1 VSRSARA
8 VRLTLRRCAWIP
20 AFWFYAH
27 AFAARAQ
34 TTPEVAPGPPPLA
47 ATPPPRSEPEAAPI
61 ETGATEDMIVTATR
75 LEEPARESLVKV
87 DVIRREEIERSGARN
102 AAELLEE
109 RAGVNVTRSFAG
121 SALWLRGLDP
131 KYTLILVDGDRVPGQ
146 INGSIDLTRFTSENI
161 ERIEVVRGP
170 GSALYGSDAIG
181 GVVNVIT
188 RQSTRPF
195 EADGSVVYGTRNA
208 LDASARIAAQVAKP
222 LHAQVTGGYHR
233 ADAFETE
240 YGSRGSA
247 FEEAIGGLRLWYQ
260 PDVRDGFLVGADYLR
275 QTFEGSD
282 EGAGGA
288 VLDRTQLQEQFRG
301 SLEHRFEASSTVQL
315 VSRGTYSLFR
325 DQYLS
330 DQRGASEL
338 DQYEDNREHLGQLTS
353 LLSVEFSPAHK
364 TTFGLEHIF
373 QRFDSERLEHR
384 GNRYRL
390 SPFAQHAWQV
400 WKHGDSRFD
409 LVPGVRLDVDSQFG
423 TVLSPKLAIQY
434 TPVEALVLRASYG
447 RGFRAP
453 SFQELLLRFENP
465 SVGYFV
471 AGNPNLTAEKSH
483 GVDVGATWT
492 PVKGL
497 ELATAFFRN
506 DLTDMI
512 AIVSG
517 PMTTLGTMYTYEN
530 LTTAWTMGVESSVS
544 WRVGEILVV
553 DAGHT
558 FMATHDGENDR
569 VLEGR
574 AKHRLNGAVRVAYPD
589 WGLELGG
596 RIAVQLGRVYF
607 VPDAR
612 DVERKTDS
620 TALTQLDVRL
630 SKHFTEHL
638 EIAAGVDN
646 LLDAGDRFALLRP
659 LTVYGSIGGRY

>member
-1 VSRSARA
+1 
-8 VRLTLRRCAWIP
+8 
-20 AFWFYAH
+20 
-27 AFAARAQ
+27 
-34 TTPEVAPGPPPLA
+34 
-47 ATPPPRSEPEAAPI
+47 
-61 ETGATEDMIVTATR
+61 MIVTATR
-75 LEEPARESLVKV
+75 IEEPARESLVNV

-109 RAGVNVTRSFAG
+109 HAGVNLTRSFAG

-146 INGSIDLTRFTSENI
+146 INGSIDLTRFTVENI

-195 EADGSVVYGTRNA
+195 EADGSFGYGTRNS
-208 LDASARIAAQVAKP
+208 LDAGGRIAGQVAKP
-222 LHAQVTGGYHR
+222 LRAQVTGGYHR
-233 ADAFETE
+233 ADGFETD
-240 YGSRGSA
+240 YGASGSA
-247 FEEAIGGLRLWYQ
+247 FEEALGGLKLWYA
-260 PDVRDGFLVGADYLR
+260 PDARSRLIVGADYLR
-275 QTFEGSD
+275 QNFVGSD

-288 VLDRTQLQEQFRG
+288 VLDRTQLQEQFRT
-301 SLEHRFEASSTVQL
+301 SLEHQLKANSTVQL
-315 VSRGTYSLFR
+315 LSRGTYSLFR

-330 DQRGASEL
+330 DQRGASDL
-338 DQYEDNREHLGQLTS
+338 DQSEDNREHLGQLTS

-364 TTFGLEHIF
+364 TTFGLEHVF
-373 QRFDSERLEHR
+373 QAFDSERLEHR

-409 LVPGVRLDVDSQFG
+409 LVPGVRVDVDSQFG
-423 TVLSPKLAIQY
+423 SVLSPKLALQY
-434 TPVEALVLRASYG
+434 APIEALALRASYG

-471 AGNPNLTAEKSH
+471 AGNPNLGAEKSH
-483 GVDVGATWT
+483 GVDVGVTWT
-492 PVKGL
+492 PVEGL

-512 AIVSG
+512 AEVSG
-517 PMTTLGTMYTYEN
+517 PMTALGTMYTYEN
-530 LTTAWTMGVESSVS
+530 LTTAWTMGLESTVS
-544 WRVGEILVV
+544 WQVGEILVV

-558 FMATHDGENDR
+558 FMATYDGENDR

-574 AKHRLNGAVRVAYPD
+574 AKHRFSGAVRVAYPD

-607 VPDAR
+607 IPDAR
-612 DVERKTDS
+612 DVDRETDAL
-620 TALTQLDVRL
+620 ALTQLDVRL
-630 SKHFTEHL
+630 SKHFTRHL
-638 EIAAGVDN
+638 EIAAGADN
-646 LLDAGDRFALLRP
+646 LLDAGDQFAALRP

>member
-1 VSRSARA
+1 V
-8 VRLTLRRCAWIP
+8 TLRRCAWIP

-34 TTPEVAPGPPPLA
+34 TAPEVAPPPPPLA
-47 ATPPPRSEPEAAPI
+47 ATPPPLPEPAPI
-61 ETGATEDMIVTATR
+61 ETGASEDMIVTATR
-75 LEEPARESLVKV
+75 LEEPARESLVKI
-87 DVIRREEIERSGARN
+87 DVIRRADIERSGARN

-195 EADGSVVYGTRNA
+195 EADGSFMYGTRNA
-208 LDASARIAAQVAKP
+208 LDASGRIAGQLAKPLRAQVA
-222 LHAQVTGGYHR
+222 GGYHR

-240 YGSRGSA
+240 AGLHGSA
-247 FEEAIGGLRLWYQ
+247 FEEATGGLKLWYE
-260 PDVRDGFLVGADYLR
+260 PDARDSLIASADYLR
-275 QTFEGSD
+275 QNFEGTD

-288 VLDRTQLQEQFRG
+288 ILDRTQLQEQFRA
-301 SLEHRFEASSTVQL
+301 SLEHRLQASSTVQL
-315 VSRGTYSLFR
+315 VSHGTYSLFR

-330 DQRGASEL
+330 DQRGAKDL
-338 DQYEDNREHLGQLTS
+338 DQYEDNREHLAQLTS

-364 TTFGLEHIF
+364 TPFGLEHVF

-400 WKHGDSRFD
+400 WKHGGSRFD

-423 TVLSPKLAIQY
+423 TVLSPKIALQY
-434 TPVEALVLRASYG
+434 TPIEAVVLRASYG

-471 AGNPNLTAEKSH
+471 VGNPKLGAEKSH
-483 GVDVGATWT
+483 GVDAGVTWT
-492 PVKGL
+492 PVEGL
-497 ELATAFFRN
+497 ELATTFFRN

-512 AIVSG
+512 ATVSG
-517 PMTTLGTMYTYEN
+517 RMTTQGTMYTYDN

-544 WRVGEILVV
+544 WRLGEMLVV

-574 AKHRLNGAVRVAYPD
+574 AKHRLSGAVRVAHPS

-596 RIAVQLGRVYF
+596 RIAVELGRVYF

-612 DVERKTDS
+612 DVERETH
-620 TALTQLDVRL
+620 AAAFTQLDVRL
-630 SKHFTEHL
+630 SKHFTQHL

-646 LLDAGDRFALLRP
+646 LLDTADKFALLRP
-659 LTVYGSIGGRY
+659 RTIYGSIGGRY